1 MAATRT
7 YKMQALV
14 LRKTKLGERDLIIT
28 LLSDSGELVKAV
40 AKGARKP
47 GSSFAAKLDLFSSVD
62 LMLAKGRSLDVVTD
76 ARFTSAAPRLS
87 FGLETG
93 ACAAAVAEL
102 LSTVCQEGLAHPRL
116 YEMAKAAF
124 QAIAAQDA
132 VHAIALADAA
142 LIKIVSSAGFR
153 PNLDACSA
161 CATSIDLSVAD
172 SLTPFSVEE
181 GGVLCPS
188 CARQLGGV
196 PIESD
201 TLAWTRSLL
210 LSTFDQVSNF
220 DITPTQSFAVLQLL
234 KSWIDFYVGRSLKSI
249 TYLFTCGLF

>member
-76 ARFTSAAPRLS
+76 ARFTSATPRLS

-102 LSTVCQEGLAHPRL
+102 LSTVCQEGLDHPRL

-153 PNLDACSA
+153 PNLHRFVRGW
-161 CATSIDLSVAD
+161 I
-172 SLTPFSVEE
+172 
-181 GGVLCPS
+181 
-188 CARQLGGV
+188 
-196 PIESD
+196 
-201 TLAWTRSLL
+201 
-210 LSTFDQVSNF
+210 FD
-220 DITPTQSFAVLQLL
+220 VLQRR
-234 KSWIDFYVGRSLKSI
+234 GRGSSLPFMCEAARGSAHRVRHAR
-249 TYLFTCGLF
+249 LDAFSAALHVRPGV

>member
-40 AKGARKP
+40 AKGARKQ

-76 ARFTSAAPRLS
+76 ARFTSATLRLS

-124 QAIAAQDA
+124 DLAEQA
-132 VHAIALADAA
+132 
-142 LIKIVSSAGFR
+142 G
-153 PNLDACSA
+153 
-161 CATSIDLSVAD
+161 
-172 SLTPFSVEE
+172 
-181 GGVLCPS
+181 
-188 CARQLGGV
+188 
-196 PIESD
+196 
-201 TLAWTRSLL
+201 
-210 LSTFDQVSNF
+210 
-220 DITPTQSFAVLQLL
+220 
-234 KSWIDFYVGRSLKSI
+234 
-249 TYLFTCGLF
+249 